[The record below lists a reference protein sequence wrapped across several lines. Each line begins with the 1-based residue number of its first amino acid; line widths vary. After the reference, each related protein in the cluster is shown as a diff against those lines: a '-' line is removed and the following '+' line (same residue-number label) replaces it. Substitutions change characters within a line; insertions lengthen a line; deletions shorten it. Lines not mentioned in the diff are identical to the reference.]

1 MGNREIGQHKAARVV
16 HPVVHGTTLSHN
28 IANLEMRDWR
38 RNIMSAFGA
47 R

>member
-1 MGNREIGQHKAARVV
+1 MFIRSFTA
-16 HPVVHGTTLSHN
+16 PLLSRN
-28 IANLEMRDWR
+28 IANLEMRYWR